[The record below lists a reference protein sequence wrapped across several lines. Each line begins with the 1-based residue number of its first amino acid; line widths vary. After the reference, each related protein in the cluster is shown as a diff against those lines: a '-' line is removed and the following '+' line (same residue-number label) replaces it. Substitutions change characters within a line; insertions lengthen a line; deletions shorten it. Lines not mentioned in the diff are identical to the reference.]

1 MHWGKGGWGS
11 KGGVYCFE
19 GAHPR
24 VTPTTLRT
32 WSTNDHASALST
44 TDNTSLSP
52 LIEDADG
59 AGVAVAGDTV
69 GEGVSA
75 GVGAGR
81 FGSWVTDE
89 DAVALGVLDKVT
101 ELVGEG
107 VPVIVVVIDLDNDAV
122 AVREGVTVLV
132 GVIVCVG
139 VGGAVMVGVI
149 GTVCVGVY
157 ALLGVGVIASCAT
170 HPAVVFT
177 VCAHALVKLVYATSG
192 CMYVL
197 KKTSLAPA
205 R

>member
-1 MHWGKGGWGS
+1 MHWGKGGWGR

-89 DAVALGVLDKVT
+89 DAVALGVLDRVT

-107 VPVIVVVIDLDNDAV
+107 VPVIVVVMDLV
-122 AVREGVTVLV
+122 CVGVGVRDGVPVLV
-132 GVIVCVG
+132 LVIVCVIVGTDVIVGVSGIVCVG
-139 VGGAVMVGVI
+139 VN
-149 GTVCVGVY
+149 
-157 ALLGVGVIASCAT
+157 ALLGVGDAASCVS
-170 HPAVVFT
+170 HPAVMFT
-177 VCAHALVKLVYATSG
+177 VCAHALVKLVITPSG